1 MKQLIIGDIHGC
13 YDELQE
19 LLDTVGLG
27 SDDQIICIGDMVDR
41 GPKPEEVLRF
51 FRDTPNALS
60 IMGNHERKHV
70 RWFRGQVQP
79 AASQL
84 ITRQQIGED
93 DYPAAVDYMSS
104 LPRSLE
110 LPDATLVHGFWEPG
124 IPLDQQRENVIVG
137 VMTGEE
143 YLKSKGFWPW
153 YEYYDGIKPLIVG
166 HRDYTGAQR
175 PFLFKGGLVYG
186 LDSRCVYGGSLTGL
200 LLPDFKLFSV
210 PSRGDHW
217 ADLRQAYASVLEE
230 YPE

>member
-19 LLDTVGLG
+19 LLDTVGLS

-93 DYPAAVDYMSS
+93 DYPATVDYMSS

-110 LPDATLVHGFWEPG
+110 LPD
-124 IPLDQQRENVIVG
+124 
-137 VMTGEE
+137 
-143 YLKSKGFWPW
+143 
-153 YEYYDGIKPLIVG
+153 
-166 HRDYTGAQR
+166 
-175 PFLFKGGLVYG
+175 
-186 LDSRCVYGGSLTGL
+186 
-200 LLPDFKLFSV
+200 
-210 PSRGDHW
+210 
-217 ADLRQAYASVLEE
+217 
-230 YPE
+230 